1 MITMKEEIA
10 VDTWKAAVVVTMV
23 VNVNNRKNIIDDCAL
38 VSMHTQHFVQQL
50 LLAIQH
56 PCARQCNFS

>member
-38 VSMHTQHFVQQL
+38 VSMHTQHFKCATITLSHSASLCPTVQ
-50 LLAIQH
+50 
-56 PCARQCNFS
+56 F